1 MKENNVIHIKFEY
14 LEAIEAKKDILQT
27 EISLLKIAKKINAYQ
42 ELRKQELKTKIKF
55 LSKLKGTQA
64 NIKKIQRNLPEIEI
78 VKTIPASIKTPKSK
92 ITYDKDIENELR
104 NIQAKL
110 NTLQK

>member
-42 ELRKQELKTKIKF
+42 ELRKQELKTKIK
-55 LSKLKGTQA
+55 L
-64 NIKKIQRNLPEIEI
+64 
-78 VKTIPASIKTPKSK
+78 
-92 ITYDKDIENELR
+92 
-104 NIQAKL
+104 
-110 NTLQK
+110 